1 MKKVCGTCKLWQ
13 PHLPRKPDLGGCCMW
28 KSTEV
33 WPASVVNV
41 PGVRGAI
48 EAAIAAGEVTIP
60 EIVQVFCNELVAA
73 CTERS

>member
-41 PGVRGAI
+41 PGVRGAVALMMDYGSGKGCKLW
-48 EAAIAAGEVTIP
+48 EAKK
-60 EIVQVFCNELVAA
+60 
-73 CTERS
+73 

>member
-13 PHLPRKPDLGGCCMW
+13 PHLPKSPDLGGRCMW

-41 PGVRGAI
+41 PGVRGAVALMMDATSGKGCKLW
-48 EAAIAAGEVTIP
+48 EAKK
-60 EIVQVFCNELVAA
+60 
-73 CTERS
+73 